1 MRIFILIMIMVT
13 IEFLIITTYSVRKTE
28 ERSEIIKD
36 ICIHGIIALMST
48 ILLIILPPVYNSIML
63 KWIVCCIIFYVI
75 FALDVCSLYKAKRNT
90 KKEKVKE

>member
-1 MRIFILIMIMVT
+1 MIMVT

-75 FALDVCSLYKAKRNT
+75 FALDVCSLYKVKRNT
-90 KKEKVKE
+90 KKEKVKK